1 MKIVINQKYNFYPG
15 LKISKITF
23 FLSNEIR
30 VSENLQSHR
39 TLADSHYQAT
49 PWDNLIHTLQSV
61 PLFPMG
67 FTFYNSEV
75 KWNAAVRRHKSL
87 QDDNNVF

>member
-1 MKIVINQKYNFYPG
+1 MRIVINQKYNFYPG

-49 PWDNLIHTLQSV
+49 P
-61 PLFPMG
+61 
-67 FTFYNSEV
+67 
-75 KWNAAVRRHKSL
+75 
-87 QDDNNVF
+87 